1 MRAVVRDMEGAPE
14 GSSRDSGF
22 LVNPWLR
29 SGSAGPERLP
39 TMSVLNP
46 DLLSS
51 EVAGAIPVRFVGPD
65 GPIDSAHRAWA
76 ETNGFKGKPGQILV
90 VPEGQGGIAAVLVG
104 TGERFDPLSAR
115 ALPARLPP
123 GLYRLEAEAED
134 ACTAALAFLLGT
146 YVFDRYKAR
155 PERDRVRL
163 VAPEGLDV
171 EAALRIASACALAR
185 EMIDT
190 PAADMGPLQIE
201 SIAREIANAS
211 GATITVTTGATLLE
225 DNYPAV
231 HAVGR
236 AAAPHRAPRVIEI
249 GWNLD
254 RADLPLVALVGKGV
268 VFDSGGLDI
277 KPAAGMRNMKKDMG
291 GSAHALA
298 LGRLVMQANL
308 SVRLVVLV
316 AAVENAISGDAFRPG
331 DILGSRK
338 GLTIEIGNTDA
349 EGRLI
354 LADIL
359 TRAGEHAPDLTLDFA
374 TLTGAARVALGP
386 ELPPLYTD
394 DETLAADLLEAGRS
408 VGDPLWRMPLWPGY
422 RAAIESELAD
432 LRNDSAGWAQAG
444 SVTAALFLQRFAPT
458 TGSWA
463 HMDIFAWNP
472 RARPGWPEGGEAQA
486 LRACFE
492 MLKRRFA

>member
-1 MRAVVRDMEGAPE
+1 M
-14 GSSRDSGF
+14 
-22 LVNPWLR
+22 
-29 SGSAGPERLP
+29 SALH
-39 TMSVLNP
+39 P
-46 DLLSS
+46 DLLTAES
-51 EVAGAIPVRFVGPD
+51 EGAVPVRFVGPAGAMD
-65 GPIDSAHRAWA
+65 AAERGWA
-76 ETNGFKGKPGQILV
+76 EANGFKGKPGQVLP
-90 VPEGQGGIAAVLVG
+90 VPDGQGGFAAVLVG
-104 TGERFDPLSAR
+104 TGEAFDPLSAR

-123 GLYRLEAEAED
+123 GLYRLEAEAAE
-134 ACTAALAFLLGT
+134 ARTAALAFLLGA
-146 YVFDRYKAR
+146 YVFDRYRAR

-163 VAPEGLDV
+163 VAPDGLDR
-171 EAALRIASACALAR
+171 EAALRIAAACALAR

-201 SIAREIANAS
+201 TIAREIAEAS
-211 GATITVTTGATLLE
+211 GASIAVITGDALLE

-236 AAAPHRAPRVIEI
+236 AAASHRAPRVIEI

-254 RADLPLVALVGKGV
+254 RAELPLVALVGKGV

-277 KPAAGMRNMKKDMG
+277 KAAAGMRNMKKDMG
-291 GSAHALA
+291 GAAHALA
-298 LGRLVMQANL
+298 LGRLVMQAGL
-308 SVRLVVLV
+308 PVRLVVLV

-331 DILGSRK
+331 DILSSRK
-338 GLTIEIGNTDA
+338 GLTIEVGNTDA
-349 EGRLI
+349 EGRLV

-359 TRAGEHAPDLTLDFA
+359 TRAGELSPDITLDFA

-394 DETLAADLLEAGRS
+394 DEALAADVLEAGRA

-422 RAAIESELAD
+422 RAALETEIAD
-432 LRNDSAGWAQAG
+432 LRNDSAAWAQAG
-444 SVTAALFLQRFAPT
+444 SITAALFLQKFAPT
-458 TGSWA
+458 TGVWA

-492 MLKRRFA
+492 MLSRRFA

>member
-1 MRAVVRDMEGAPE
+1 
-14 GSSRDSGF
+14 
-22 LVNPWLR
+22 
-29 SGSAGPERLP
+29 
-39 TMSVLNP
+39 MSVLHP
-46 DLLSS
+46 DLLTADG
-51 EVAGAIPVRFVGPD
+51 EGAIPVRFVGPEAA
-65 GPIDSAHRAWA
+65 IDAALRGWA
-76 ETNGFKGKPGQILV
+76 DANGFKGKPGQLLIA
-90 VPEGQGGIAAVLVG
+90 PDAGGGIAVVLVG
-104 TGERFDPLSAR
+104 VGDAFDPMAAR
-115 ALPARLPP
+115 ALPAKLPP
-123 GLYRLEAEAED
+123 GLYRLEAGPED
-134 ACTAALAFLLGT
+134 ARRAALAFLLGA
-146 YVFDRYKAR
+146 YVFDRYKAK
-155 PERDRVRL
+155 PDRDKVRL

-201 SIAREIANAS
+201 TIAREIAAAS
-211 GATITVTTGATLLE
+211 GATATVVTGDALLE
-225 DNYPAV
+225 ENYPAV

-277 KPAAGMRNMKKDMG
+277 KAAAGMRNMKKDMG

-298 LGRLVMQANL
+298 LGRLVMQSNL
-308 SVRLVVLV
+308 PVRLVVLV
-316 AAVENAISGDAFRPG
+316 AAVENAISADAFRPG

-359 TRAGEHAPDLTLDFA
+359 TRAGEHSPDLTLDFA
-374 TLTGAARVALGP
+374 TLTGAARIALGP

-394 DETLAADLLEAGRS
+394 DESLAADLLEAGRA

-422 RAAIESELAD
+422 RAALDTEIAD
-432 LRNDSAGWAQAG
+432 LRNDSAAWAQAG
-444 SVTAALFLQRFAPT
+444 SITAALFLQRFAPT
-458 TGSWA
+458 TGAWA

-486 LRACFE
+486 LRACYA
-492 MLKRRFA
+492 MLKARYPVA

>member
-1 MRAVVRDMEGAPE
+1 
-14 GSSRDSGF
+14 
-22 LVNPWLR
+22 
-29 SGSAGPERLP
+29 
-39 TMSVLNP
+39 MSVLHP
-46 DLLSS
+46 DLLTP
-51 EVAGAIPVRFVGPD
+51 ETEGAIPVRFVGQD
-65 GPIDSAHRAWA
+65 GAIEAAFGGWA
-76 ETNGFKGKPGQILV
+76 EANGFKGKSGQMLV
-90 VPEGQGGIAAVLVG
+90 APDGLGGIAAVLVG
-104 TGERFDPLSAR
+104 VGDRFDPMSAR
-115 ALPARLPP
+115 ALPAKLPP
-123 GLYRLEAEAED
+123 GLYRLEAEAGN
-134 ACTAALAFLLGT
+134 ARTAALAFLLGA

-155 PERDRVRL
+155 PERDGVRL
-163 VAPEGLDV
+163 VAPEGLDI
-171 EAALRIASACALAR
+171 AATQRIASACALAR

-190 PAADMGPLQIE
+190 PAADMGPQQIE
-201 SIAREIANAS
+201 TIAREVASAS
-211 GATITVTTGATLLE
+211 GATISVITGDTLLDE
-225 DNYPAV
+225 NYPAV

-277 KPAAGMRNMKKDMG
+277 KAAAGMRNMKKDMG
-291 GSAHALA
+291 GGAHALA

-308 SVRLVVLV
+308 PVRLVVLV

-359 TRAGEHAPDLTLDFA
+359 TRAGEHSPDLTLDFA

-394 DETLAADLLEAGRS
+394 DEALAADLLEAARA

-422 RAAIESELAD
+422 RAAIDSELAD
-432 LRNDSAGWAQAG
+432 VRNDSAGWAQAG
-444 SVTAALFLQRFAPT
+444 SVTAALFLQKFAPT
-458 TGSWA
+458 TGAWA

-492 MLKRRFA
+492 MLKRRFAFGS